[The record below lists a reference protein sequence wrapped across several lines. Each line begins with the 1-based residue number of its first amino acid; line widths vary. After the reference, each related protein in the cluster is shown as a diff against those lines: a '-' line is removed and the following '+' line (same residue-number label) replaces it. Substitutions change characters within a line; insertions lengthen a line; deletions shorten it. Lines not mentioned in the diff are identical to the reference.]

1 MNSDGITE
9 FLAVARAGTFTG
21 AAQSLG
27 VSIPHV
33 SRQVARL
40 EERLG
45 AKLFHRSTRS
55 VHLTQSGET
64 LRTHAEKISDDL
76 DTALSEVSNT
86 QLELQGRLR
95 VASLSGSFADQV
107 VGPAMVKLAAEHTK
121 LEIEV
126 DFNARKVDILR
137 EGYDFAIRSGPME
150 SSGLISRP
158 LSNRTLVAAA
168 SKEYLD
174 KYGEPKHPNDL
185 KDHSCIRTNA
195 NIWRFNSNG
204 RVLNIPMKSRLKF
217 NAGPAILD
225 ACGRGLGIAYMA
237 SAGYE
242 NTFSSGRLIP
252 ILKNFWHTEK
262 SVHIIRT
269 DRQFT
274 PRSVQMAIARLE
286 EAAKMSEVEEARKI
300 EAMLK

>member
-150 SSGLISRP
+150 SSGLI
-158 LSNRTLVAAA
+158 
-168 SKEYLD
+168 
-174 KYGEPKHPNDL
+174 
-185 KDHSCIRTNA
+185 
-195 NIWRFNSNG
+195 
-204 RVLNIPMKSRLKF
+204 
-217 NAGPAILD
+217 
-225 ACGRGLGIAYMA
+225 
-237 SAGYE
+237 
-242 NTFSSGRLIP
+242 
-252 ILKNFWHTEK
+252 
-262 SVHIIRT
+262 
-269 DRQFT
+269 
-274 PRSVQMAIARLE
+274 
-286 EAAKMSEVEEARKI
+286 
-300 EAMLK
+300 